1 LTEFTL
7 PARPPFSFRSV
18 VFSHGWMQILPFTFD
33 ETSATLTYVA
43 HLAAGRVVEV
53 RVRESASGVMVAVPG
68 RLRKSEQ
75 DEIAAMVAWM
85 FGLGMD
91 YSEFYALAQ
100 SEPKLAQAEKKAQG
114 RVLRSPTL
122 FEDVV
127 KTILTTN
134 TLWSATKRMAANLVN
149 QFGESLE
156 SDPAR
161 HAFPTPQRLAGST
174 EAVLRTEARLGYR
187 APYIHQL
194 AVRVAS
200 GELDLESLK
209 QSSLPTPELR
219 KALMK
224 IKGIGPY
231 ASANLLMLLG
241 RYDFLTIDTWA
252 LKMVSHEWAA
262 GEPVSSADVESHF
275 EKWGKWKGLAYWFW
289 DWSYKG

>member
-1 LTEFTL
+1 MEFTL
-7 PARPPFSFRSV
+7 PARLPFSFRSV
-18 VFSHGWMQILPFTFD
+18 VFSHGWMQLLPFAFD
-33 ETSATLTYVA
+33 EASATLTCVA
-43 HLAAGRVVEV
+43 RLDTGRVVEL
-53 RVRESASGVMVAVPG
+53 RVRESASGVVVAVPG
-68 RLRKSEQ
+68 RLRKAEQ

-91 YSEFYALAQ
+91 FSEFYALARA
-100 SEPKLAQAEKKAQG
+100 EPKLAQAEKKAQG
-114 RVLRSPTL
+114 RLLRSPTL

-134 TLWSATKRMAANLVN
+134 TLWAATRRMAANLVN

-156 SDPAR
+156 NDPAR
-161 HAFPTPQRLAGST
+161 CAFPTPQRLAGTT
-174 EAVLRTEARLGYR
+174 EAVLRLETRLGYR
-187 APYIHQL
+187 TPYIHGL

-252 LKMVSHEWAA
+252 LKMVSHEWHA
-262 GEPVSSADVESHF
+262 GEPVSSADVGSHF
-275 EKWGKWKGLAYWFW
+275 EKWGRWKGLAYWFW